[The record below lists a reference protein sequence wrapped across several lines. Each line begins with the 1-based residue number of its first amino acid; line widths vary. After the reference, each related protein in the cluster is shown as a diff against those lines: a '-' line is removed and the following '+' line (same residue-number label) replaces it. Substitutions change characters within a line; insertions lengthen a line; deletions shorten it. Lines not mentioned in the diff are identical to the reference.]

1 MTEITELQLVQ
12 QQTNNVTRQIATLKS
27 DTEKAVQANKKSYE
41 ACVQAGQSLLNDI
54 EASGMNDA
62 LDEQAAEYV
71 KRAKLTEKSMTENRK
86 KVTQVFD
93 IVRKGFTMME
103 NLISVKNT
111 DSVVYKI
118 QEKRNE
124 YAAYKLEQ
132 QRKAEQE
139 RLRQE
144 RIKEAKIKLKTD
156 TIDIL
161 NNLLTEHSSAAI
173 NSLNNTFSLLTLD
186 NKDEVKKRITE
197 CSDVLDLGHLFVANK
212 PSYSSE
218 VDENDAKEIM
228 NSAYKE
234 VSASLLASY
243 KQTVNTTRDELL
255 MKFDSKVSE
264 LLEIKKAEEER
275 KRKEEEARKAE
286 EERKRK
292 EEEAR
297 KAAEEERKK
306 QEEIQRVK
314 DEEERMRDL
323 EANWNWKAAGDDM
336 IKMEDLDEIYDNAE
350 QIGDGKRR
358 ASADIAFTGGDN
370 FVMWLWE
377 GWHCKDL
384 VVLRLD
390 PKTLVSVV
398 EAKLREWGVEEC
410 NFTYDMQGIGQYFKG
425 FFKDAVP
432 FNNQAAPIAQSH
444 QEEEGIK
451 YLYKDLKSQCAFLFY
466 KMIKEKQIS
475 IDSALLERKYS
486 GNGFD
491 KVPLRQILQ
500 KERKMLRRDE
510 NSDDRGF
517 KLLPKKIA
525 KKYVG
530 HSPDF
535 FESWF
540 YVMIFSLTKKKNKK
554 VKGLWMLSR

>member
-1 MTEITELQLVQ
+1 MAENTELQLVQ
-12 QQTNNVTRQIATLKS
+12 QQANNITRQIATLKS
-27 DTEKAVQANKKSYE
+27 DTENAVQANRKSYE
-41 ACVQAGQSLLNDI
+41 ACVNAGESLLFDI
-54 EASGMNDA
+54 GVSGMNDA
-62 LDEQAAEYV
+62 LDERAAEFI
-71 KRAKLTEKSMTENRK
+71 KKAKLTEKAMTEKRK
-86 KVTQVFD
+86 GVTQVFD

-103 NLISVKNT
+103 NLISIKNT

-197 CSDVLDLGHLFVANK
+197 CSDVLDLGHLFVNNK

-218 VDENDAKEIM
+218 IDENDAKDIM
-228 NSAYKE
+228 NGAYKE

-243 KQTVNTTRDELL
+243 KQTVNATRDELL

-292 EEEAR
+292 EDEAR

-306 QEEIQRVK
+306 QEEIQRIK
-314 DEEERMRDL
+314 DKEERKRKEAERKAAEAERKAKEEAIRKADEAAKEEQQRKLAAEQEKRDAENAAQHATAQAQSLFAQTSVGETGKQKIKVTKRLVVTDKNAWLDIIQQWWTIEGSKMSPDKLASRLEFMRKACEKHANSEEEY
-323 EANWNWKAAGDDM
+323 
-336 IKMEDLDEIYDNAE
+336 I
-350 QIGDGKRR
+350 
-358 ASADIAFTGGDN
+358 
-370 FVMWLWE
+370 
-377 GWHCKDL
+377 
-384 VVLRLD
+384 
-390 PKTLVSVV
+390 VSP
-398 EAKLREWGVEEC
+398 
-410 NFTYDMQGIGQYFKG
+410 Y
-425 FFKDAVP
+425 
-432 FNNQAAPIAQSH
+432 
-444 QEEEGIK
+444 IK
-451 YLYKDLKSQCAFLFY
+451 Y
-466 KMIKEKQIS
+466 E
-475 IDSALLERKYS
+475 
-486 GNGFD
+486 
-491 KVPLRQILQ
+491 
-500 KERKMLRRDE
+500 DE
-510 NSDDRGF
+510 VT
-517 KLLPKKIA
+517 A
-525 KKYVG
+525 K
-530 HSPDF
+530 
-535 FESWF
+535 
-540 YVMIFSLTKKKNKK
+540 
-554 VKGLWMLSR
+554 

>member
-1 MTEITELQLVQ
+1 MAEITELQLVQ

-62 LDEQAAEYV
+62 LDGQAAEYV

-86 KVTQVFD
+86 GVTQVFD

-161 NNLLTEHSSAAI
+161 NNLLTESSSSAI
-173 NSLNNTFSLLTLD
+173 NSLNDTFTLLALD

-197 CSDVLDLGHLFVANK
+197 FSDVLDLGHLFVANK

-228 NSAYKE
+228 NGAYKE
-234 VSASLLASY
+234 ISASLLASY
-243 KQTVNTTRDELL
+243 KQTVNATRDELL

-264 LLEIKKAEEER
+264 LLEIKRAEEER

-292 EEEAR
+292 AEEAAI
-297 KAAEEERKK
+297 AAEEERKK

-314 DEEERMRDL
+314 DEEERKRK
-323 EANWNWKAAGDDM
+323 EAELKAAEAERKAKVAELKAAEAERKAKEEA
-336 IKMEDLDEIYDNAE
+336 IRKADEAAKEEQQRKLAAE
-350 QIGDGKRR
+350 QEKRDAENAAKHATAQAQSLFAQTSVGETGKQKIKVTKR
-358 ASADIAFTGGDN
+358 
-370 FVMWLWE
+370 
-377 GWHCKDL
+377 L
-384 VVLRLD
+384 VVTDKNAWLDIIQQWWTIEGSKMSPDKLASRLEFMR
-390 PKTLVSVV
+390 KACEKHANS
-398 EAKLREWGVEEC
+398 
-410 NFTYDMQGIGQYFKG
+410 
-425 FFKDAVP
+425 
-432 FNNQAAPIAQSH
+432 
-444 QEEEGIK
+444 EEEYIVSP
-451 YLYKDLKSQCAFLFY
+451 YIRY
-466 KMIKEKQIS
+466 E
-475 IDSALLERKYS
+475 
-486 GNGFD
+486 
-491 KVPLRQILQ
+491 
-500 KERKMLRRDE
+500 DE
-510 NSDDRGF
+510 VT
-517 KLLPKKIA
+517 A
-525 KKYVG
+525 K
-530 HSPDF
+530 
-535 FESWF
+535 
-540 YVMIFSLTKKKNKK
+540 
-554 VKGLWMLSR
+554 

>member
-1 MTEITELQLVQ
+1 MAENTELQLVQ
-12 QQTNNVTRQIATLKS
+12 QQANNITRQIATLKS
-27 DTEKAVQANKKSYE
+27 DTENAVQANRKSYE
-41 ACVQAGQSLLNDI
+41 ACVNAGESLLFDI
-54 EASGMNDA
+54 GVSGMNDA
-62 LDEQAAEYV
+62 LDERAAEFI
-71 KRAKLTEKSMTENRK
+71 KKAKLTEKAMTEKRK
-86 KVTQVFD
+86 GVTQVFD

-103 NLISVKNT
+103 SLISIKNT

-197 CSDVLDLGHLFVANK
+197 CSDVLDLGHLFVSNK

-218 VDENDAKEIM
+218 IDENDAKDIM
-228 NSAYKE
+228 NGAYKE

-243 KQTVNTTRDELL
+243 KQTVNATRDELL
-255 MKFDSKVSE
+255 MKFDSKIAE

-306 QEEIQRVK
+306 QEEIQRSIK
-314 DEEERMRDL
+314 DEEERKRK
-323 EANWNWKAAGDDM
+323 EAERKAAEAERKAKEAELKAAEEECKRKEAEAAAAEAERKAKEEA
-336 IKMEDLDEIYDNAE
+336 IRKVDEAAKEEQQRKLAAE
-350 QIGDGKRR
+350 QEKRDAENAAQHATAQAQSLFAQTSVGK
-358 ASADIAFTGGDN
+358 TGKQKIK
-370 FVMWLWE
+370 VT
-377 GWHCKDL
+377 KRL
-384 VVLRLD
+384 VVTDKNAWLDIIQQWWTIEGSKMSPDKLASRLEFMR
-390 PKTLVSVV
+390 KACEKHANS
-398 EAKLREWGVEEC
+398 
-410 NFTYDMQGIGQYFKG
+410 
-425 FFKDAVP
+425 
-432 FNNQAAPIAQSH
+432 
-444 QEEEGIK
+444 EEEYIVSPYIK
-451 YLYKDLKSQCAFLFY
+451 Y
-466 KMIKEKQIS
+466 E
-475 IDSALLERKYS
+475 
-486 GNGFD
+486 
-491 KVPLRQILQ
+491 
-500 KERKMLRRDE
+500 DE
-510 NSDDRGF
+510 VT
-517 KLLPKKIA
+517 A
-525 KKYVG
+525 K
-530 HSPDF
+530 
-535 FESWF
+535 
-540 YVMIFSLTKKKNKK
+540 
-554 VKGLWMLSR
+554 